1 MDYRGIAK
9 YAYRLCET
17 HETIEWHIIS
27 SELDAFRI
35 RNTEG
40 MIVQAYTSND
50 DVVSDNITLDASGA
64 VCNCKLSAGVNKGGG
79 ALWTKE
85 SVISLYVFSQA
96 DTMHAGIHTHAASN
110 FDVYLARL
118 RANPQIRRS

>member
-1 MDYRGIAK
+1 MIQLGSTFSVQTESVASDFSTMDYRGIAK

-40 MIVQAYTSND
+40 MIVQA
-50 DVVSDNITLDASGA
+50 
-64 VCNCKLSAGVNKGGG
+64 
-79 ALWTKE
+79 
-85 SVISLYVFSQA
+85 
-96 DTMHAGIHTHAASN
+96 
-110 FDVYLARL
+110 
-118 RANPQIRRS
+118 